1 MRVCLTTMPW
11 QSLDTPSLPVSILA
25 AAARDTRAPRH
36 EVEIYY
42 GNLAWAEYVLE
53 RTAGEIT
60 PDAYRVVA
68 EHGLFHGVGDWIF
81 TSSLY
86 PGATWPVERYEAH
99 PATPLEED
107 GPARVMRELAP
118 AFVRSAAEHILATD
132 PDVVGLSSTFMQ
144 NVPSLA
150 LATEL
155 KRLRPSTQIV
165 MGGGNCEAPM
175 GPALHRNFLAL
186 DYVVCGEG
194 EVSLVGLLDAIE
206 AGAAPEVL
214 RSIPGLCWRAGETT
228 SVNPTAPPLSMDA
241 VPAAAFE
248 AYFDAL
254 ESGPV
259 AEFVEPRLLHEAARG
274 CWWGQRKHCTFC
286 GLNGSTMAFR
296 SKSPERVFNELARD
310 VRRHRVL
317 DVVMVDNIMDNAY
330 VGSLLPQLAAA
341 DWDLRIH
348 YEVKSN
354 LRRRDLEAMRGAG
367 VVHIQPGIESLST
380 RVLGLMGKGVD
391 ATTNVGVLRDC
402 EELSIT
408 ASWNYLYG
416 FPAEEDSDYLSVI
429 ERMPDL
435 YHLQPPDGTTRIVL
449 ERFSPYHRD
458 PELGF
463 AIRRPASFY
472 RHVYDLPDREL
483 RDLVYAF
490 DTPTA
495 GITSDV
501 EGALLEATD
510 VWHDAYPTSTLT
522 CQRVG
527 DELVIT
533 DRRAHRAP
541 ADHVLDEE
549 WQVACYGLLERG
561 RGAASL
567 ARALR
572 ERELEPPSPET
583 LADWLASLQERGLVF
598 PDGDRFVA
606 LATSGVPQR
615 ARVAASP

>member
-1 MRVCLTTMPW
+1 
-11 QSLDTPSLPVSILA
+11 
-25 AAARDTRAPRH
+25 
-36 EVEIYY
+36 
-42 GNLAWAEYVLE
+42 
-53 RTAGEIT
+53 
-60 PDAYRVVA
+60 
-68 EHGLFHGVGDWIF
+68 
-81 TSSLY
+81 
-86 PGATWPVERYEAH
+86 
-99 PATPLEED
+99 
-107 GPARVMRELAP
+107 
-118 AFVRSAAEHILATD
+118 
-132 PDVVGLSSTFMQ
+132 
-144 NVPSLA
+144 
-150 LATEL
+150 
-155 KRLRPSTQIV
+155 
-165 MGGGNCEAPM
+165 
-175 GPALHRNFLAL
+175 
-186 DYVVCGEG
+186 
-194 EVSLVGLLDAIE
+194 
-206 AGAAPEVL
+206 
-214 RSIPGLCWRAGETT
+214 
-228 SVNPTAPPLSMDA
+228 
-241 VPAAAFE
+241 
-248 AYFDAL
+248 
-254 ESGPV
+254 
-259 AEFVEPRLLHEAARG
+259 
-274 CWWGQRKHCTFC
+274 
-286 GLNGSTMAFR
+286 MAFR